1 MMKRFALGLAGVLSL
16 VVGVSSVLAC
26 PNEGCA
32 KNKKAG
38 MVSAGPGGGAA
49 SGGCSKPCGGGSSV
63 TASASD
69 AAKAVLA
76 AMPAVKYRVGEQT
89 MCCPNAASVAAKTEN
104 KPVEYVVGEEA
115 FKTQSEADAKLVAL
129 YEREIEAMIAV
140 QYSVGGESTQCPNTA
155 KQMAESAHAPIAFK
169 VGGVEF
175 ADKTKAEAAVKLVAD
190 AAAGVKMSYK
200 VDGKPFCCDKMAG
213 EAAKTGGKPIVF
225 VIGSDEIAEE
235 SAAKLVFAQ
244 AKIKAIVEAATAAKN
259 S

>member
-1 MMKRFALGLAGVLSL
+1 MKKFTLGLAGVLSL
-16 VVGVSSVLAC
+16 VVSVSTVVAC

-32 KNKKAG
+32 KKKAG
-38 MVSAGPGGGAA
+38 MVAAGKGGGA
-49 SGGCSKPCGGGSSV
+49 STGGCAKPCSGGSSV

-76 AMPAVKYRVGEQT
+76 SMPAVKYRVGEQT
-89 MCCPNAASVAAKTEN
+89 MCCPNAASAAAKTEN

-115 FKTQSEADAKLVAL
+115 FKSQAEADARLVAL
-129 YEREIEAMIAV
+129 YEKEIESMVAV
-140 QYSVGGESTQCPNTA
+140 QYSVGGEMTQCPHAA
-155 KQMAESAHAPIAFK
+155 KDMADKAKAPIAYV

-175 ADKTKAEAAVKLVAD
+175 ADQAKAEAAVKLVAD

-225 VIGSDEIAEE
+225 VVGSDEIAEE

-244 AKIKAIVEAATAAKN
+244 AKIRAIVEAANAAKN